1 MKLKKRFVL
10 NSKEDFE
17 KDARLRR
24 ILTLTALFSAVI
36 VPLINDGVIYTLV
49 EYTSAD
55 IAVLWL
61 NYILRYTVVTLR
73 YICVFVS
80 FAAVFTGIFHY
91 GYKTFKTPSVIL
103 IAGSIVKYIF
113 AQFGS
118 YVFCYEH
125 GFIYSAEVTN
135 AAAIIF
141 NYLFLAVFDMLKNAA
156 LVMICCRSAKK
167 AREQGLPDC
176 SAKPEKLNFIK
187 LIPSALKRTDPFFV
201 FCLFAAGVELVYE
214 ILSNFFS
221 VTLFQLITDGL
232 PETGLD
238 YAALLSG
245 YALMLPFCAV
255 GFVLCCTL
263 CLYFSYFKPAKR
275 M

>member
-24 ILTLTALFSAVI
+24 ILTLTALISAVI

-141 NYLFLAVFDMLKNAA
+141 NYLFLAVFEFFLGGHGHLHLRQLRLRRGPSGLLGGTFDDARRAQYGICAFHNLAWHNAVFHIVFY
-156 LVMICCRSAKK
+156 LSH
-167 AREQGLPDC
+167 D
-176 SAKPEKLNFIK
+176 NIK
-187 LIPSALKRTDPFFV
+187 I
-201 FCLFAAGVELVYE
+201 E
-214 ILSNFFS
+214 
-221 VTLFQLITDGL
+221 
-232 PETGLD
+232 
-238 YAALLSG
+238 
-245 YALMLPFCAV
+245 
-255 GFVLCCTL
+255 
-263 CLYFSYFKPAKR
+263 
-275 M
+275 

>member
-1 MKLKKRFVL
+1 M
-10 NSKEDFE
+10 
-17 KDARLRR
+17 RR

-36 VPLINDGVIYTLV
+36 IPLINDGVIYTLV

-103 IAGSIVKYIF
+103 LTGSIVRF
-113 AQFGS
+113 LAAQFGS

-125 GFIYSAEVTN
+125 GVIYTAEVTD
-135 AAAIIF
+135 AAAVIF
-141 NYLFLAVFDMLKNAA
+141 DYLFLAVFDLLKNAA
-156 LVMICCRSAKK
+156 LIIICCRFAKK
-167 AREQGLPDC
+167 ARQKELPDC
-176 SAKPEKLNFIK
+176 SAKPEKIRFIK
-187 LIPSALKRTDPFFV
+187 LIVSALKKSNPFFE
-201 FCLFAAGVELVYE
+201 FCLFASGVELVYE

-245 YALMLPFCAV
+245 YALMIPFCAI
-255 GFVLCCTL
+255 T
-263 CLYFSYFKPAKR
+263 SIIPSTP
-275 M
+275 